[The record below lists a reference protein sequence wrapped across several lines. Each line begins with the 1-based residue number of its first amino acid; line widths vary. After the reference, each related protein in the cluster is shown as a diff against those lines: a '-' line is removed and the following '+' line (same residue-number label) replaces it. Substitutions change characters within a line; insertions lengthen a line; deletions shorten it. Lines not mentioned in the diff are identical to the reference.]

1 MSAIFISYR
10 RDDQPGVAGRLA
22 DALVSAF
29 GADSVFRDIEDI
41 QPGED
46 FAVTIQSQLGAVGV
60 MLVLIGPAWLTAH
73 RSSVRRIDEPGDFVR
88 LEIEAGLQSGK
99 PVLPVLIGGASMPS
113 ENDLP
118 PSIGG
123 LARRQAFILSDQN
136 WAVDVARVA
145 EFIGPRVPP
154 RRRRLLRRGVAW
166 GLAGVGLVAL
176 LVFGLKVG
184 PPGSSS
190 AVSRLTSP
198 EIEDQLSGRWTAQ
211 VKYDWGVVH
220 EEIFA
225 FRVENG
231 EVHGTASYL
240 RVARTVEQGKL
251 LAGQVNFLTHSQ
263 EVLGEGPVRDVTHRY
278 RGGVKA
284 DELLLVLETSGGHS
298 THPPVE
304 FVARRVSR

>member
-1 MSAIFISYR
+1 MSAVFISYR

-46 FAVTIQSQLGAVGV
+46 FALKIQSQLRAVGV
-60 MLVLIGPAWLTAH
+60 MVVLIGPARLTAH
-73 RSSVRRIDEPGDFVR
+73 RNGVRRIDEPEDFVR
-88 LEIEAGLQSGK
+88 LEIEAGLRSGK

-123 LARRQAFILSDQN
+123 LAKRQAFILSDRN

-154 RRRRLLRRGVAW
+154 RRRRLVRRGVAW
-166 GLAGVGLVAL
+166 GVAGVGLVAL

-184 PPGSSS
+184 PLGLSS
-190 AVSRLTSP
+190 ALSRLTSP
-198 EIEDQLSGRWTAQ
+198 EIEDQLSGRWMAQ
-211 VKYDWGVVH
+211 MKYDWGVVH

-225 FRVENG
+225 FRVDNG
-231 EVHGTASYL
+231 DVHGTASYL

-251 LAGQVNFLTHSQ
+251 LAGQVNFVTHSQ
-263 EVLGEGPVRDVTHRY
+263 EVWAQVPFA
-278 RGGVKA
+278 K
-284 DELLLVLETSGGHS
+284 
-298 THPPVE
+298 
-304 FVARRVSR
+304 